1 MFDYVLNTH
10 LSLIVNE
17 VWVDVEPTSLIRT
30 KNQRKFKALLNSPD
44 VVNMEERTKDVL
56 VMPRSRSRETL

>member
-10 LSLIVNE
+10 LSLVVNE
-17 VWVDVEPTSLIRT
+17 VWVDVEPTS
-30 KNQRKFKALLNSPD
+30 KNQQKFKALLNSPD
-44 VVNMEERTKDVL
+44 VVNMEQWAKDVL